1 MAALDF
7 LREGGPIMYPLLV
20 LSLVSWAVAL
30 ERAWFLRPFLAQ
42 SRQLAEKAAELVRER
57 KIDQAKGLCHNVH
70 PLVGRPFL
78 AVLESLESSHESPQN
93 RDLAQRRMERKWRE
107 TSRGLAAPLWILG
120 TIGSLSPFIGLF
132 GTVIGIIKSFENMA
146 ATGKAGFAVVA
157 GGLGEALIA
166 TAAGIFVAVVALLF
180 YNYFQNRLSNISLE
194 FKHHMEELRDLT

>member
-1 MAALDF
+1 
-7 LREGGPIMYPLLV
+7 MYPLLL

-42 SRQLAEKAAELVRER
+42 SRGLAEKAAILVGER
-57 KIDQAKGLCHNVH
+57 KIDEARGLCHNVH

-78 AVLESLESSHESPQN
+78 AVLESSRESSQN

-132 GTVIGIIKSFENMA
+132 GTVVGIIKSFENMA
-146 ATGKAGFAVVA
+146 TTGKAGFAIVA

-180 YNYFQNRLSNISLE
+180 YNYFQNRLAGISLE
-194 FKHHMEELRDLT
+194 FKHHLEELQDLING

>member
-7 LREGGPIMYPLLV
+7 LRDGGPIMYPLLV

-42 SRQLAEKAAELVRER
+42 SRQLVEKAADLVRER

-78 AVLESLESSHESPQN
+78 AVLESPQN
-93 RDLAQRRMERKWRE
+93 RDLGKGRMERRWRE
-107 TSRGLAAPLWILG
+107 TARGLKAPLWILG

-166 TAAGIFVAVVALLF
+166 TAAGIFVAVNALLF
-180 YNYFQNRLSNISLE
+180 YNYFQNRLSNISVE
-194 FKHHMEELRDLT
+194 FKHHLEELQDSI